1 MLENPRPSLR
11 ILVKNGHN
19 NGGRGG
25 ENVPPGD
32 VCARDG
38 REEGGAQL
46 VAFVL
51 WSITSSSNQK
61 PVVIAQHHCRFKP
74 GTGSDMDFHC
84 WFLRI
89 PNHFLIFKLRTS
101 SEDLS
106 LRVLEKPAVKIDS
119 VVLGL

>member
-1 MLENPRPSLR
+1 
-11 ILVKNGHN
+11 
-19 NGGRGG
+19 
-25 ENVPPGD
+25 
-32 VCARDG
+32 
-38 REEGGAQL
+38 
-46 VAFVL
+46 
-51 WSITSSSNQK
+51 
-61 PVVIAQHHCRFKP
+61 
-74 GTGSDMDFHC
+74 MDFHC